1 MAEIRLS
8 DIVGRGYDDFWSC
21 KKLYRLVKGSRGS
34 KKSKTA
40 ALWYIY
46 HMMKYPEANLL
57 VVRKVYDTL
66 RQSCFQ
72 DLLWATEKL
81 GVSELWSFTLSPLMI
96 TYKPTRQVILFRGL
110 DKAIKVTS
118 ISVSKGYLCW
128 VWVEEAYEISSEE
141 EFNKLDFSI
150 RGVPTSTGLFP
161 QFTFTFNPWS
171 AETWLKTRFF
181 DCPGPLVWT
190 DTTTYRDNEFL
201 TDLDIYRYE
210 QIREI
215 NPRAAR
221 VICDGDWGIAEGLI
235 YENWEELP
243 LGFDMNVIFDRK
255 GIKYTFGLDFGY
267 AISNNAFVAVAV
279 DLDSRELWI
288 YDEMYSNRMT
298 NLDIARKI
306 CEMGYG
312 KEEIW
317 ADSQEAKSIY
327 ELSQGLT
334 EEIPEDNG
342 TVRYEK
348 WALPNIRRAMKG
360 PDSVANGIQRLQ
372 SFKMWVHPK
381 CRNMIIELSNYAW
394 DKDKD
399 DKYTGK
405 PCKEFD
411 HLCDALRY
419 SMEKFFIR
427 ARGHVVEAKGL
438 DTPLLP
444 GTVKYKSKRVVSS
457 K

>member
-1 MAEIRLS
+1 
-8 DIVGRGYDDFWSC
+8 
-21 KKLYRLVKGSRGS
+21 
-34 KKSKTA
+34 
-40 ALWYIY
+40 
-46 HMMKYPEANLL
+46 
-57 VVRKVYDTL
+57 
-66 RQSCFQ
+66 
-72 DLLWATEKL
+72 
-81 GVSELWSFTLSPLMI
+81 
-96 TYKPTRQVILFRGL
+96 
-110 DKAIKVTS
+110 
-118 ISVSKGYLCW
+118 
-128 VWVEEAYEISSEE
+128 
-141 EFNKLDFSI
+141 
-150 RGVPTSTGLFP
+150 
-161 QFTFTFNPWS
+161 
-171 AETWLKTRFF
+171 
-181 DCPGPLVWT
+181 
-190 DTTTYRDNEFL
+190 
-201 TDLDIYRYE
+201 
-210 QIREI
+210 
-215 NPRAAR
+215 
-221 VICDGDWGIAEGLI
+221 
-235 YENWEELP
+235 
-243 LGFDMNVIFDRK
+243 
-255 GIKYTFGLDFGY
+255 
-267 AISNNAFVAVAV
+267 
-279 DLDSRELWI
+279 
-288 YDEMYSNRMT
+288 MYSNRMT

-334 EEIPEDNG
+334 EEIPGDNG
-342 TVRYEK
+342 TIRYEK
-348 WALPNIRRAMKG
+348 WTLPNIRRAMKG